1 MTRFVLLSAARS
13 GTSLVMRTL
22 EKHPDVWVAGE
33 IFHPSPKWHLPPELA
48 IEERL
53 RVREL
58 DPIEFVE
65 QVFSAGASKQA
76 AGFKMWY
83 DQNPSAADY
92 VMARNDIKKIVLN
105 RINKLATYSSGFA
118 AEQTGIWN
126 VPITDINTYVPPPL
140 YFSESS
146 FDQHVAHHSRL
157 FDSYS
162 DSMAGDVYGVVK
174 TASYV
179 FIRWNSSD
187 AIQCSGY
194 GAVTIMG
201 APLLLDSALTVVD
214 RTSVL
219 D

>member
-1 MTRFVLLSAARS
+1 
-13 GTSLVMRTL
+13 MRTL

-33 IFHPSPKWHLPPELA
+33 IVHPSPKWHLPPELA

-105 RINKLATYSSGFA
+105 GINKLATYSSGFA

-162 DSMAGDVYGVVK
+162 DSMAGDVLRLTYSDVK
-174 TASYV
+174 RSACSLIFAFLGLKPIEIEAQTHRLLPEDLLKRFDASA
-179 FIRWNSSD
+179 RD
-187 AIQCSGY
+187 R
-194 GAVTIMG
+194 
-201 APLLLDSALTVVD
+201 VVD
-214 RTSVL
+214 HLTKLGRL
-219 D
+219 EWLQPE